1 MDQQCVYGLL
11 VVVVVAVVVLAVL
24 VTRMVNLE
32 QDIAPVTTSVDRVLS
47 ARLALRIDRVCGLSL
62 LNYSELQ

>member
-1 MDQQCVYGLL
+1 MDQQCVYGFL

-62 LNYSELQ
+62 LNYSEPQ